1 MVLVAGLFAGT
12 LGGIVGT
19 GSSLVLMPILVVMF
33 GPRQAVPIMAV
44 AAFAGNLGRV
54 LAWRREI
61 DWRACAAY
69 SVTAVPGAMLGAR
82 LLLAIPAGV
91 AETALG
97 VFFLALIPARR
108 WLARREFRLTRTH
121 LMLLGA
127 PLGVLTG
134 VVVSTGPLTV
144 PLFTFY
150 GLERGAFL
158 GTEAASSLGM
168 YAAKAATFRAL
179 GALPLELL
187 LHGLAVGAT
196 LMAGSFAG
204 RFVVLRLSPASYRSL
219 IDGLMAIS
227 GISLAVGRVPLIG
240 PISAR
245 APSPPCLSTTCA
257 SGTCAST
264 TGASTTCARRARAP
278 WTCAPWTCASWTSSR
293 SSSCCS
299 RAWSRASPWPLSPD
313 APSAPPRASRPQ
325 PPAPGRCSS

>member
-1 MVLVAGLFAGT
+1 MDHVLVLVAGLLAGT

-19 GSSLVLMPILVVMF
+19 GSSLVMMPILVVMF

-44 AAFAGNLGRV
+44 AAIMGNLGRV

-61 DWRACAAY
+61 DWRACGAY
-69 SVTAVPGAMLGAR
+69 CATAVPGAMLGAR
-82 LLLAIPAGV
+82 LLLSIPPGL

-108 WLARREFRLTRTH
+108 WLARRAFRISRTH
-121 LMLLGA
+121 LLVLGA

-168 YAAKAATFRAL
+168 YAAKAATFHAL
-179 GALPLELL
+179 GALPLEVLL
-187 LHGLAVGAT
+187 QGLIVGAT

-204 RFVVLRLSPASYRSL
+204 RFVVLRLSAAAYRSL
-219 IDGLMAIS
+219 IDGLMAFS
-227 GISLAVGRVPLIG
+227 
-240 PISAR
+240 
-245 APSPPCLSTTCA
+245 
-257 SGTCAST
+257 
-264 TGASTTCARRARAP
+264 GASLLWAAFR
-278 WTCAPWTCASWTSSR
+278 
-293 SSSCCS
+293 
-299 RAWSRASPWPLSPD
+299 
-313 APSAPPRASRPQ
+313 
-325 PPAPGRCSS
+325 